1 MKKLVAPL
9 FQTLGERTFLWNIF
23 SIANEADRPNKSQAS
38 TLYAGKGKQENEIP
52 GKITETG
59 LSY

>member
-1 MKKLVAPL
+1 MKKLVVPL

-23 SIANEADRPNKSQAS
+23 SIAKEADRVNESQAP
-38 TLYAGKGKQENEIP
+38 YVVCWEGKQENEMP

-59 LSY
+59 LS